1 VPQQDDVDP
10 ARSRS
15 GSGLRLLYAATLCNF
30 TAFGS
35 YFAAIQLYVEDELG
49 ASRASVGLAVGAFSV
64 SALLVRPFVGRGIDA
79 RGRRPFLL
87 GALSLLALTS
97 LGFLIAGAV
106 PAVVGLRLLQGI
118 AGGTFYTTAA
128 AVATD
133 LAPLE
138 RRASAIARFSL
149 FLYAGF
155 ALGPVAAEWAIDAVG
170 FPPVW
175 VATATLG
182 ATGVVCIL
190 LLPETGTG
198 AMATRAE
205 LGPARRR
212 ILHPAALGPGL
223 VLLTTGMGYS
233 SITGFSSLYGRSI
246 GVSDP
251 GLLYAT
257 FATTIIG
264 VRLVAGRLADSI
276 GRVAT
281 ALPGLGLAAAGLG
294 VLAVVQEP
302 AFAFVGVAA
311 FGAGFAL
318 IFPALMAFTVDR
330 VPDHERGEALGSFTA
345 FMDAGS
351 GGGAYLIGA
360 IAGSAGFGWAYGT
373 PALLCLAGA
382 GLLLALA
389 ARSRQT
395 VGDLPAATEARAG
408 FVARQ

>member
-1 VPQQDDVDP
+1 VPQQDDVGP

-49 ASRASVGLAVGAFSV
+49 GSRASVGLAVGAFSV

-97 LGFLIAGAV
+97 LGFLVAGTV

-170 FPPVW
+170 FAAVW
-175 VATATLG
+175 LSAAALG
-182 ATGVVCIL
+182 ATGAVCVA
-190 LLPETGTG
+190 LLPETGTS
-198 AMATRAE
+198 AMAVRAE
-205 LGPARRR
+205 LGPGRRR
-212 ILHPAALGPGL
+212 LLHPAAVGPGL

-233 SITGFSSLYGRSI
+233 SITGFSSLYGRHI
-246 GVSDP
+246 GLADP

-257 FATTIIG
+257 FALTIIS
-264 VRLVAGRLADSI
+264 VRLVAGRLADTV
-276 GRVAT
+276 GRIAT
-281 ALPGLGLAAAGLG
+281 ALPGLALSAGGLG
-294 VLAVVQEP
+294 VLALVQEP
-302 AFAFVGVAA
+302 AAAFVGVAA

-360 IAGSAGFGWAYGT
+360 IADSAGFGWAYGT
-373 PALLCLAGA
+373 PALLCVAGA
-382 GLLLALA
+382 CLLVALGAQARQA
-389 ARSRQT
+389 A
-395 VGDLPAATEARAG
+395 AATADAGVRA
-408 FVARQ
+408 